1 MNKSR
6 YFASDLSSLTLK
18 IIQNTLPP
26 LGDRTIGGN
35 EGLSGIVEIITGTT
49 ITILEVLHDASGVI
63 PVPFIQPIVTIV
75 VGLLKAVQVSLWNL
89 VPVALLTND
98 C

>member
-1 MNKSR
+1 
-6 YFASDLSSLTLK
+6 
-18 IIQNTLPP
+18 
-26 LGDRTIGGN
+26 LGDRTIGGY
-35 EGLSGIVEIITGTT
+35 EGLFGIVNTVTGTA
-49 ITILEVLHDASGVI
+49 IPILEVLNDASGVI

-75 VGLLKAVQVSLWNL
+75 VGLLKAAQVSWWNL